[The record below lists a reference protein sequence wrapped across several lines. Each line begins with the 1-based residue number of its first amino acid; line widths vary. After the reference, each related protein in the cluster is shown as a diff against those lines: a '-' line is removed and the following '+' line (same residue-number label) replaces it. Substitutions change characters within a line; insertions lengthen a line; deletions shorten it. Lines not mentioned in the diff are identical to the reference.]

1 MLFRSRLL
9 KRLPWRAEP
18 VRIEPLAAP
27 EAGARANASRL
38 RATHVVHGGTAYHV
52 GPVGIVVGREKDEA
66 RRTIVVPDSHTGVS
80 RAHAEIV
87 LRDGELKLRDISRYG
102 TFVNERKVAGEV
114 ALQPG
119 DVVRIGS
126 PGVELR
132 AVVVE
137 PA

>member
-1 MLFRSRLL
+1 ML

-18 VRIEPLAAP
+18 VRIEPAAP
-27 EAGARANASRL
+27 AEAGARADALQL
-38 RATHVVHGGTAYHV
+38 RATHVVYGGTAYRV
-52 GPVGIVVGREKDEA
+52 GPAGIVIGREKDES
-66 RRTIVVPDSHTGVS
+66 RRTIVVPDSHSGVS

-87 LRDGELKLRDISRYG
+87 LRDGELKLRDLSRYG

-114 ALQPG
+114 TLQPG
-119 DVVRIGS
+119 DVVRVGS